1 MIQDPRIGRRG
12 PKGRIVQVP
21 TKYVS
26 GEGYVPAANPA
37 PTIFWLDQ
45 EQEYFII
52 LPVSMSRIRPETHA
66 NLLMLVGKGDQID
79 FPYNHSEDDQVN
91 VYPEMYGEDEEDDV
105 VVESAAQRKARQKAE
120 AAKPKA
126 APKKTVKV
134 VNDQTK
140 FSLPAF
146 NKRAQAN
153 NEDDEDGAYSN
164 NKPVVPK
171 TKAGIGLVS
180 KTTPR
185 PKSGID
191 PQKPNISN

>member
-12 PKGRIVQVP
+12 PRGRIVQVP

-45 EQEYFII
+45 EQEFFII

-66 NLLMLVGKGDQID
+66 SLLKIVGKGDQID
-79 FPYNHSEDDQVN
+79 FPYNNGEDDAVN
-91 VYPEMYGEDEEDDV
+91 VYPEMYDEDEEDLL
-105 VVESAAQRKARQKAE
+105 VENAAQRKARLKAE
-120 AAKPKA
+120 TAKVKA
-126 APKKTVKV
+126 PAKKTVKV

-146 NKRAQAN
+146 NKRAKAN
-153 NEDDEDGAYSN
+153 DEDDEDEAYPT

-171 TKAGIGLVS
+171 TRAGIGLVS
-180 KTTPR
+180 KSAPTS
-185 PKSGID
+185 KGGII
-191 PQKPNISN
+191 PQKPNNSN

>member
-66 NLLMLVGKGDQID
+66 NL
-79 FPYNHSEDDQVN
+79 
-91 VYPEMYGEDEEDDV
+91 
-105 VVESAAQRKARQKAE
+105 
-120 AAKPKA
+120 
-126 APKKTVKV
+126 
-134 VNDQTK
+134 
-140 FSLPAF
+140 
-146 NKRAQAN
+146 
-153 NEDDEDGAYSN
+153 
-164 NKPVVPK
+164 
-171 TKAGIGLVS
+171 
-180 KTTPR
+180 
-185 PKSGID
+185 
-191 PQKPNISN
+191 